1 MSNKIFQSLP
11 AGSSSFTEIRKEGCY
26 YVDKTPYLKTVFSKE
41 SSTDKTSS
49 LAGSPVLLFTR
60 PRRFGKTL
68 LMNMFEAFLK
78 IDSHNQ
84 GDTTLHNQLFY
95 GTKITEDKAFCEKY
109 MGKFPVI
116 CITLKNVFGKN
127 FNIAYSKL
135 AEIVASKALE
145 FSFLK
150 DSKALDDDDR
160 DTYSKISSK
169 SYLKNADDD
178 DVAQSYATSAIKDL
192 SLMLYKHFRQPVY
205 ILIDEYDVPLAKAQ
219 ENGYHK
225 EMVTLISS
233 FLDFLKEPQK
243 DPDTLL
249 PVIGKVIMTGCLK
262 VAKNS
267 IFTGVN
273 NLKVNTVTSQN
284 LALTGIIG
292 FTKEETLKALKDYEM
307 DEYAELVK
315 NSYDGYRFCDKEMFC
330 PWDVINFI
338 DENYKNNLS
347 GHKELVKANN
357 YWAATS
363 SGHAVYEYLGFLTDT
378 DTQKMQDLIDGKT
391 ISFSLNDSMNYDCLS
406 QHKSDD
412 FWSLLLH
419 TGYLTLDWDKTT
431 EEELNKDGQTNK
443 NVFARIPNLEI
454 RECFTDN
461 IKERFSNVVSKDS
474 LPDKLISALA
484 NGNTKDISDI
494 FFDMLQ
500 KYVSVRDSATKAPLE
515 NFYHGFLNGIFSG
528 CEGLISEFR
537 SKYES
542 GNGYA
547 DITFKTERNSKAVII
562 EIKATSKDEEMDE
575 LAAEALSQIEE
586 KNYALSF
593 TKVSKITD
601 IYAYGIVFCRKDCIV
616 TFKKLK

>member
-1 MSNKIFQSLP
+1 MSDKTFLILPTGNEIFYDVI
-11 AGSSSFTEIRKEGCY
+11 TKNRY
-26 YVDKTPYLKTVFSKE
+26 YVDKTPYLKTVFSEEIPADGKTFVDG
-41 SSTDKTSS
+41 SS
-49 LAGSPVLLFTR
+49 VLLFTR

-68 LMNMFEAFLK
+68 LMDMFENFLK
-78 IDSHNQ
+78 IDSDKPF
-84 GDTTLHNQLFY
+84 DTTYQQDLFK

-116 CITLKNVFGKN
+116 FITLKNVFGDDVEA
-127 FNIAYSKL
+127 AYSKL
-135 AEIVASKALE
+135 AEVVAAKALE

-150 DSKALDDDDR
+150 DSTALDEDDR
-160 DTYSKISSK
+160 DTYAKISS
-169 SYLKNADDD
+169 SDYLKNADTK
-178 DVAQSYATSAIKDL
+178 AKSYTTSAIKSL
-192 SLMLYKHFRQPVY
+192 ALMLYKHFGKQVY

-225 EMVTLISS
+225 EMVNLISS
-233 FLDFLKEPQK
+233 FLDFLKTPSK
-243 DPDTLL
+243 DPKRGNSI
-249 PVIGKVIMTGCLK
+249 IGKVIMTGCLK

-273 NLKVNTVTSQN
+273 NLVVNTVTSQN
-284 LALTGIIG
+284 MNLTGIIG
-292 FTKEETLKALKDYEM
+292 FTKDETLKALKDYELE
-307 DEYAELVK
+307 DYATLVK
-315 NSYDGYRFCDKEMFC
+315 EHYDGYRFCDKEMFC

-338 DENYKNNLS
+338 EKNYENNLN
-347 GHKELVKANN
+347 GYKELVKADN
-357 YWAATS
+357 YWDAST
-363 SGHAVYEYLGFLTDT
+363 SGHALYEYLGYLTDK

-431 EEELNKDGQTNK
+431 EELKKDGNLNKV
-443 NVFARIPNLEI
+443 VFARIPNQEI
-454 RECFTDN
+454 LECFTYN
-461 IKERFSNVVSKDS
+461 IKERFSNVVRKDN
-474 LPDKLISALA
+474 LPDRLVSAFA

-500 KYVSVRDSATKAPLE
+500 KYVSVRDTATKAPLE

-537 SKYES
+537 SNYES

-586 KNYALSF
+586 KNYALPF

>member
-1 MSNKIFQSLP
+1 MSDKTFLILPTGNEIFYDVI
-11 AGSSSFTEIRKEGCY
+11 TKNRY
-26 YVDKTPYLKTVFSKE
+26 YVDKTPYLKTVFSEEIPADGKTFVDG
-41 SSTDKTSS
+41 SS
-49 LAGSPVLLFTR
+49 VLLFTR

-68 LMNMFEAFLK
+68 LMDMFENFLK
-78 IDSHNQ
+78 IDSDKPF
-84 GDTTLHNQLFY
+84 DTTYQQDLFK

-116 CITLKNVFGKN
+116 FITLKNVFGDDVEA
-127 FNIAYSKL
+127 AYSKL
-135 AEIVASKALE
+135 AEVVAAKALE

-150 DSKALDDDDR
+150 DSTALDEDDR
-160 DTYSKISSK
+160 DTYAKISS
-169 SYLKNADDD
+169 SDYLKNADTK
-178 DVAQSYATSAIKDL
+178 AKSYTTSAIKSL
-192 SLMLYKHFRQPVY
+192 ALMLYKHFGKQVY

-225 EMVTLISS
+225 EMVNLISS
-233 FLDFLKEPQK
+233 FLDFLK

-357 YWAATS
+357 YWAATT
-363 SGHAVYEYLGFLTDT
+363 SGHAVYEYLGYLTDT

-537 SKYES
+537 SNYES

-586 KNYALSF
+586 KNYALPF
-593 TKVSKITD
+593 TMVSKITD

>member
-1 MSNKIFQSLP
+1 MSDKTFLILPTGNEIFYDVI
-11 AGSSSFTEIRKEGCY
+11 TKNRY
-26 YVDKTPYLKTVFSKE
+26 YVDKTPYLKTVFSEEIPADGKTFVDG
-41 SSTDKTSS
+41 SS
-49 LAGSPVLLFTR
+49 VLLFTR

-68 LMNMFEAFLK
+68 LMDMFENFLK
-78 IDSHNQ
+78 IDSDKPF
-84 GDTTLHNQLFY
+84 DTTYQQDLFK

-116 CITLKNVFGKN
+116 FITLKNVFGDDVEA
-127 FNIAYSKL
+127 AYSKL
-135 AEIVASKALE
+135 AEVVAAKALE

-150 DSKALDDDDR
+150 DSTALDEDDR
-160 DTYSKISSK
+160 DTYAKISS
-169 SYLKNADDD
+169 SDYLKNADTK
-178 DVAQSYATSAIKDL
+178 AKSYTTSAIKSL
-192 SLMLYKHFRQPVY
+192 ALMLYKHFGKQVY

-225 EMVTLISS
+225 EMVNLISS
-233 FLDFLKEPQK
+233 FLDFLKTPSK
-243 DPDTLL
+243 DPKRGNSI
-249 PVIGKVIMTGCLK
+249 IGKVIMTGCLK

-273 NLKVNTVTSQN
+273 NLVVNTVTSQN
-284 LALTGIIG
+284 MNLTGIIG
-292 FTKEETLKALKDYEM
+292 FTKDETLKALKDYELE
-307 DEYAELVK
+307 DYATLVK
-315 NSYDGYRFCDKEMFC
+315 EHYDGYRFCDKEMFC

-338 DENYKNNLS
+338 EKNYENNLN
-347 GHKELVKANN
+347 GYKELVKADN
-357 YWAATS
+357 YWDAST
-363 SGHAVYEYLGFLTDT
+363 SGHALYEYLGYLTDK

-431 EEELNKDGQTNK
+431 EELKKDGITNKD
-443 NVFARIPNLEI
+443 VFVRIPNQEI
-454 RECFTDN
+454 LECFTYN
-461 IKERFSNVVSKDS
+461 IKERFSNVVRKDN
-474 LPDKLISALA
+474 LPDRLVSAFA

-528 CEGLISEFR
+528 CEGLITEFR
-537 SKYES
+537 SNYES

-586 KNYALSF
+586 KNYALPF

>member
-1 MSNKIFQSLP
+1 MSDKTFLILPTGNEIFYDVI
-11 AGSSSFTEIRKEGCY
+11 TKNRY
-26 YVDKTPYLKTVFSKE
+26 YVDKTPYLKTVFSEEIPADGKTFVDG
-41 SSTDKTSS
+41 SS
-49 LAGSPVLLFTR
+49 VLLFTR

-68 LMNMFEAFLK
+68 LMDMFENFLK
-78 IDSHNQ
+78 IDSDKPF
-84 GDTTLHNQLFY
+84 DTTYQQDLFK

-116 CITLKNVFGKN
+116 FITLKNVFGDDVEA
-127 FNIAYSKL
+127 AYSKL
-135 AEIVASKALE
+135 AEVVAAKALE

-150 DSKALDDDDR
+150 DSTALDEDDR
-160 DTYSKISSK
+160 DTYAKISS
-169 SYLKNADDD
+169 SDYLKNADTK
-178 DVAQSYATSAIKDL
+178 AKSYTTSAIKSL
-192 SLMLYKHFRQPVY
+192 ALMLYKHFGKQVY

-225 EMVTLISS
+225 EMVNLISS
-233 FLDFLKEPQK
+233 FLDFLKTPSK
-243 DPDTLL
+243 DPKRGNSI
-249 PVIGKVIMTGCLK
+249 IGKVIMTGCLK

-273 NLKVNTVTSQN
+273 NLVVNTVTSQN
-284 LALTGIIG
+284 MNLTGIIG
-292 FTKEETLKALKDYEM
+292 FTKDETLKALKDYELE
-307 DEYAELVK
+307 DYATLVK
-315 NSYDGYRFCDKEMFC
+315 EHYDGYRFCDKEMFC

-338 DENYKNNLS
+338 EKNYENNLN
-347 GHKELVKANN
+347 GYKELVKADN
-357 YWAATS
+357 YWDAST
-363 SGHAVYEYLGFLTDT
+363 SGHALYEYLGYLTDK
-378 DTQKMQDLIDGKT
+378 DTQKMQDLLDGKT

-431 EEELNKDGQTNK
+431 EELKKDGITNKD
-443 NVFARIPNLEI
+443 VFVRIPNQEI
-454 RECFTDN
+454 LECFTYN
-461 IKERFSNVVSKDS
+461 IKERFSNVVRKDN
-474 LPDKLISALA
+474 LPDRLVSAFA

-528 CEGLISEFR
+528 CEGLITEFR
-537 SKYES
+537 SNYES

-562 EIKATSKDEEMDE
+562 EIKATSKDEEMDD

-586 KNYALSF
+586 KNYALPF

>member
-1 MSNKIFQSLP
+1 MSDKTFLILPTGNEIFYDVI
-11 AGSSSFTEIRKEGCY
+11 TKNRY
-26 YVDKTPYLKTVFSKE
+26 YVDKTPYLKTVFSEEIPADGKTFVDG
-41 SSTDKTSS
+41 SS
-49 LAGSPVLLFTR
+49 VLLFTR

-68 LMNMFEAFLK
+68 LMDMFENFLK
-78 IDSHNQ
+78 IDSDKPF
-84 GDTTLHNQLFY
+84 DTTYQQDLFK

-116 CITLKNVFGKN
+116 FITLKNVFGDDVEA
-127 FNIAYSKL
+127 AYSKL
-135 AEIVASKALE
+135 AEVVAAKALE

-150 DSKALDDDDR
+150 DSTALDEDDR
-160 DTYSKISSK
+160 DTYAKISS
-169 SYLKNADDD
+169 SDYLKNADTK
-178 DVAQSYATSAIKDL
+178 AKSYTTSAIKSL
-192 SLMLYKHFRQPVY
+192 ALMLYKHFGKQVY

-225 EMVTLISS
+225 EMVNLISS
-233 FLDFLKEPQK
+233 FLDFLKTPSK
-243 DPDTLL
+243 DPKRGNSI
-249 PVIGKVIMTGCLK
+249 IGKVIMTGCLK

-273 NLKVNTVTSQN
+273 NLVVNTVTSQN
-284 LALTGIIG
+284 MNLTGIIG
-292 FTKEETLKALKDYEM
+292 FTKDETLKALKDYELE
-307 DEYAELVK
+307 DYATLVK
-315 NSYDGYRFCDKEMFC
+315 EHYDGYRFCDKEMFC

-338 DENYKNNLS
+338 EKNYENNLN
-347 GHKELVKANN
+347 GYKELVKADN
-357 YWAATS
+357 YWDAST
-363 SGHAVYEYLGFLTDT
+363 SGHALYEYLGYLTDK

-431 EEELNKDGQTNK
+431 EELKKDGITNKD
-443 NVFARIPNLEI
+443 VFVRIPNQEI
-454 RECFTDN
+454 LECFTYN
-461 IKERFSNVVSKDS
+461 IKERFSNVVRKDN
-474 LPDKLISALA
+474 LPDRLVSAFA
-484 NGNTKDISDI
+484 NGNTKDISDN

-528 CEGLISEFR
+528 CEGLITEFR
-537 SKYES
+537 SNYES

-562 EIKATSKDEEMDE
+562 EIKATSKDEEMDD

-586 KNYALSF
+586 KNYALPF

>member
-78 IDSHNQ
+78 IDSHNP
-84 GDTTLHNQLFY
+84 GDTTLHSKLFH

-127 FNIAYSKL
+127 FNVAYSKL
-135 AEIVASKALE
+135 AEVVALKAQE

-150 DSKALDDDDR
+150 DSPALNDDDR
-160 DTYSKISSK
+160 DTYAKISS
-169 SYLKNADDD
+169 SDYLKNADTK
-178 DVAQSYATSAIKDL
+178 AKSYTTSAIKSL
-192 SLMLYKHFRQPVY
+192 SSMLYKHFRQPVY

-225 EMVTLISS
+225 QMVTLISS
-233 FLDFLKEPQK
+233 FLDFLKDPQK

-273 NLKVNTVTSQN
+273 NLVVNTVVSDN
-284 LALTGIIG
+284 EAFTGIIG
-292 FTKEETLKALKDYEM
+292 FTKDETLKALKDYEM

-357 YWAATS
+357 YWAATTS
-363 SGHAVYEYLGFLTDT
+363 SHAVYEYLGYLTDK
-378 DTQKMQDLIDGKT
+378 DTQKMQDLIDGKSV
-391 ISFSLNDSMNYDCLS
+391 SFSLNDSMNYDCLS
-406 QHKSDD
+406 QHNPDD

-419 TGYLTLDWDKTT
+419 TGYLTVDWDKTT
-431 EEELNKDGQTNK
+431 EELKKANSSNK
-443 NVFARIPNLEI
+443 NIFARIPNLEI
-454 RECFTDN
+454 RECFTQN
-461 IKERFSNVVSKDS
+461 IQKRFNTEIAPNSVSDE
-474 LPDKLISALA
+474 IASALLD
-484 NGNTKDISDI
+484 GNSSFVKTKLRVILKKFISI
-494 FFDMLQ
+494 
-500 KYVSVRDSATKAPLE
+500 RDSATKAPHE
-515 NFYHGFLNGIFSG
+515 NYYHGYLNGLFSNCSNG
-528 CEGLISEFR
+528 YFGEYHSNCEAGD
-537 SKYES
+537 
-542 GNGYA
+542 GYA
-547 DITFKTERNSKAVII
+547 DISFTDAYSEKAVII
-562 EIKATSKDEEMDE
+562 EIKTTATVSKLPELCDE
-575 LAAEALSQIEE
+575 AVTQITDR
-586 KNYALSF
+586 NYAEPFMENPMVQS
-593 TKVSKITD
+593 
-601 IYAYGIVFCRKDCIV
+601 IYAFGI
-616 TFKKLK
+616 TFSGKNCAVSVKRLK

>member
-11 AGSSSFTEIRKEGCY
+11 AGSSSFTEIRKEECY
-26 YVDKTPYLKTVFSKE
+26 YVDKTPYLKIVFSKE

-78 IDSHNQ
+78 IDSHNP
-84 GDTTLHNQLFY
+84 GDTTLHNQLFH

-127 FNIAYSKL
+127 FEDAYSKL
-135 AEIVASKALE
+135 AEVVALKALE

-150 DSKALDDDDR
+150 DSPALDDKEKAKFDLLCDE
-160 DTYSKISSK
+160 IF
-169 SYLKNADDD
+169 LKKTDE
-178 DVAQSYATSAIKDL
+178 AQSYATSAIKSL
-192 SLMLYKHFRQPVY
+192 SSMLYKHFRQPVY

-233 FLDFLKEPQK
+233 FLDFLKDPQK

-292 FTKEETLKALKDYEM
+292 FTKDETLKALKDYEM

-315 NSYDGYRFCDKEMFC
+315 DNYDGYRFCDKEMFC

-357 YWAATS
+357 YWAATT
-363 SGHAVYEYLGFLTDT
+363 SGHAVYEYLGYLTDT

-391 ISFSLNDSMNYDCLS
+391 ISFSLNDSMNYDSLS
-406 QHKSDD
+406 EHNPDD

-431 EEELNKDGQTNK
+431 EELKKDSQANK
-443 NVFARIPNLEI
+443 VAFARIPNQEI
-454 RECFTDN
+454 LKCFISN
-461 IKERFSNVVSKDS
+461 IQNRFNKETAPASVAES
-474 LPDKLISALA
+474 LA
-484 NGNTKDISDI
+484 NCLFKGDADTASDI
-494 FFDMLQ
+494 IFDLLQ
-500 KYVSVRDSATKAPLE
+500 NYISIRDSATKAPHE
-515 NFYHGFLNGIFSG
+515 NYYRGFLNGLFSNCSTNFFSEYHSN
-528 CEGLISEFR
+528 CEAGD
-537 SKYES
+537 
-542 GNGYA
+542 GYA
-547 DITFKTERNSKAVII
+547 DIIFKSNRGGKVVII
-562 EIKATSKDEEMDE
+562 EIKSCSGSESKK
-575 LAAEALSQIEE
+575 AKAREAVAQIEE
-586 KNYALSF
+586 KNYAKPYLNNE
-593 TKVSKITD
+593 D
-601 IYAYGIVFCRKDCIV
+601 ISSVYAYGISFDKKDCEV
-616 TFKKLK
+616 LCKKIR

>member
-1 MSNKIFQSLP
+1 MSDKTFLILPTGNEIFYDVI
-11 AGSSSFTEIRKEGCY
+11 TKNRY
-26 YVDKTPYLKTVFSKE
+26 YVDKTPYLKTVFSEEIPADGKTFVDG
-41 SSTDKTSS
+41 SS
-49 LAGSPVLLFTR
+49 VLLFTR

-68 LMNMFEAFLK
+68 LMDMFENFLK
-78 IDSHNQ
+78 IDSDKPF
-84 GDTTLHNQLFY
+84 DTTYQQDLFK

-116 CITLKNVFGKN
+116 FITLKNVFGDDVEA
-127 FNIAYSKL
+127 AYSKL
-135 AEIVASKALE
+135 AEVVAAKALE

-150 DSKALDDDDR
+150 DSTALDEDDR
-160 DTYSKISSK
+160 DTYAKISS
-169 SYLKNADDD
+169 SDYLKNADTK
-178 DVAQSYATSAIKDL
+178 AKSYTTSAIKSL
-192 SLMLYKHFRQPVY
+192 ALMLYKHFGKQVY

-225 EMVTLISS
+225 EMVNLISS
-233 FLDFLKEPQK
+233 FLDFLKTPSK
-243 DPDTLL
+243 DPKRGNSI
-249 PVIGKVIMTGCLK
+249 IGKVIMTGCLK

-273 NLKVNTVTSQN
+273 NLVVNTVTSQN
-284 LALTGIIG
+284 MNLTGIIG
-292 FTKEETLKALKDYEM
+292 FTKDETLKALKDYELE
-307 DEYAELVK
+307 DYATLVK
-315 NSYDGYRFCDKEMFC
+315 EHYDGYRFCDKEMFC

-338 DENYKNNLS
+338 EKNYENNLN
-347 GHKELVKANN
+347 GYKELVKADN
-357 YWAATS
+357 YWDAST
-363 SGHAVYEYLGFLTDT
+363 SGHALYEYLGYLTDK

-419 TGYLTLDWDKTT
+419 TGYLTRDWDKTT
-431 EEELNKDGQTNK
+431 EELKKDGITNKD
-443 NVFARIPNLEI
+443 VFVRIPNQEI
-454 RECFTDN
+454 LECFTYN
-461 IKERFSNVVSKDS
+461 IKERFSNVVRKDN
-474 LPDKLISALA
+474 LPDRLVSAFA

-528 CEGLISEFR
+528 CEGLITEFR
-537 SKYES
+537 SNYES

-562 EIKATSKDEEMDE
+562 EIKATSKDEEMDD

-586 KNYALSF
+586 KNYALPF

>member
-1 MSNKIFQSLP
+1 MSDKIFQSLP
-11 AGSSSFTEIRKEGCY
+11 AGSSSFTEIRKEDCY

-78 IDSHNQ
+78 IDSHNP
-84 GDTTLHNQLFY
+84 GDTTLHSKLFH
-95 GTKITEDKAFCEKY
+95 GTKITEDEAFCEKY

-116 CITLKNVFGKN
+116 FITLKNVFGKN
-127 FNIAYSKL
+127 FEDAYSKL

-150 DSKALDDDDR
+150 DSPALDDKEKAKFDLLCDE
-160 DTYSKISSK
+160 IF
-169 SYLKNADDD
+169 LKKADE
-178 DVAQSYATSAIKDL
+178 AQSYATSAIKSL
-192 SLMLYKHFRQPVY
+192 SSMLYKHFRQPVY

-225 EMVTLISS
+225 QMVTLISS
-233 FLDFLKEPQK
+233 FLDFLKDPQK

-357 YWAATS
+357 YWAATT
-363 SGHAVYEYLGFLTDT
+363 SGHAVYEYLGYLTDT

-406 QHKSDD
+406 EHNPDD

-431 EEELNKDGQTNK
+431 EEELKKDGQTN
-443 NVFARIPNLEI
+443 NDVFARIPNLKI
-454 RECFTDN
+454 RECFTAN
-461 IKERFSNVVSKDS
+461 IKERFSKVVSKDS
-474 LPDKLISALA
+474 IADKIASALLD
-484 NGNTKDISDI
+484 GDSEFVQTQLRIYLKK
-494 FFDMLQ
+494 F
-500 KYVSVRDSATKAPLE
+500 VSVRDSATKAPHE
-515 NFYHGFLNGIFSG
+515 NYYHGFLNGIFTNCS
-528 CEGLISEFR
+528 EGYLTDYHSNT
-537 SKYES
+537 ES

-547 DITFKTERNSKAVII
+547 DIIFKDSEREKGVVIELKVCSEKESRIEKA
-562 EIKATSKDEEMDE
+562 K
-575 LAAEALSQIEE
+575 EAVAQIE
-586 KNYALSF
+586 NRHYAEPL
-593 TKVSKITD
+593 TD
-601 IYAYGIVFCRKDCIV
+601 DDNISSVQAYGITFYGKTCAV
-616 TFKKLK
+616 TVKRLK

>member
-1 MSNKIFQSLP
+1 MSDRKFLP
-11 AGSSSFTEIRKEGCY
+11 LPYGYNGYEEIRNDNCY
-26 YVDKTPYLKTVFSKE
+26 FVDKTSYMKNVLE
-41 SSTDKTSS
+41 
-49 LAGSPVLLFTR
+49 GSGKVLLFTR
-60 PRRFGKTL
+60 PRRFGKTVFMSTL
-68 LMNMFEAFLK
+68 NSFLK
-78 IDSHNQ
+78 INKDNPS
-84 GDTTLHNQLFY
+84 DTSEQLRLFE
-95 GTKITEDKAFCEKY
+95 GTQILKDTEFCEKY
-109 MGKFPVI
+109 MGKYPVI
-116 CITLKNVFGKN
+116 FITLKSVDGDN
-127 FNIAYSKL
+127 FEDAYKRFAAVVSKVASEYKYLLESSKL
-135 AEIVASKALE
+135 DAEDKDKLKKLSDI
-145 FSFLK
+145 SFLRLFENS
-150 DSKALDDDDR
+150 DYLTGALN
-160 DTYSKISSK
+160 T
-169 SYLKNADDD
+169 L
-178 DVAQSYATSAIKDL
+178 SAL
-192 SLMLYKHFRQPVY
+192 LYKEYGKLPVL
-205 ILIDEYDVPLAKAQ
+205 LIDEYDVPLAKAS
-219 ENGYHK
+219 YHDLLK
-225 EMVTLISS
+225 YRDYTGKIDANDTYHSRMVTLMSG
-233 FLDFLKEPQK
+233 FLDILKNEN
-243 DPDTLL
+243 TLTKT
-249 PVIGKVIMTGCLK
+249 VMTGCLK

-273 NLKVNTVTSQN
+273 NLYVNTVVSQDIDYSG
-284 LALTGIIG
+284 LIG
-292 FTKEETLKALKDYEM
+292 FTKDETNRFLDDY
-307 DEYAELVK
+307 DLSEYSSLVK
-315 NSYDGYRFCDKEMFC
+315 DNYDGYRFFDKEMFC
-330 PWDVINFI
+330 PWDVVNFI
-338 DENYKNNLS
+338 NES
-347 GHKELVKANN
+347 HKKKLNGLTDSINAGN
-357 YWAATS
+357 YWIGTTS
-363 SGHAVYEYLGFLTDT
+363 SSSIYEYLGYLTDK

-537 SKYES
+537 SNYES

-575 LAAEALSQIEE
+575 LAADALSQIEE
-586 KNYALSF
+586 KNYALPF
-593 TKVSKITD
+593 TMVSKITD

>member
-78 IDSHNQ
+78 IDSHNP
-84 GDTTLHNQLFY
+84 GDTTLHNQLFH

-150 DSKALDDDDR
+150 DSKALDDDR

-169 SYLKNADDD
+169 SYLKNADD

-233 FLDFLKEPQK
+233 FLDFLKDPQK

-273 NLKVNTVTSQN
+273 NLYVNTVVSQDIDYSG
-284 LALTGIIG
+284 LIG
-292 FTKEETLKALKDYEM
+292 FTKDETNRFLDDY
-307 DEYAELVK
+307 DLSEYSSLVK
-315 NSYDGYRFCDKEMFC
+315 DNYDGYRFFDKEMFC
-330 PWDVINFI
+330 PWDVVNFI
-338 DENYKNNLS
+338 NES
-347 GHKELVKANN
+347 HKKKLNGLTDSINAGN
-357 YWAATS
+357 YWIGTTS
-363 SGHAVYEYLGFLTDT
+363 SSSIYEYLGYLTDK
-378 DTQKMQDLIDGKT
+378 DTQKMQDLIDGKSV
-391 ISFSLNDSMNYDCLS
+391 SFSLNDSMNYDNLS
-406 QHKSDD
+406 EHNPDD

-419 TGYLTLDWDKTT
+419 TGYLTVDWDKTT
-431 EEELNKDGQTNK
+431 EELKKANTSSK
-443 NVFARIPNLEI
+443 NIFARIPNLEI
-454 RECFTDN
+454 RECFTQN
-461 IKERFSNVVSKDS
+461 IQQKFKEQLSKD
-474 LPDKLISALA
+474 
-484 NGNTKDISDI
+484 NTASTLVNSFLDGKAQEASDI
-494 FFDMLQ
+494 LFDLLQ
-500 KYVSVRDSATKAPLE
+500 HYVSVRDTATKAPHE
-515 NFYHGFLNGIFSG
+515 NYYHGFLNGLFSN
-528 CEGLISEFR
+528 CKDIITDYHSN
-537 SKYES
+537 YES
-542 GNGYA
+542 GDGYA
-547 DITFKTERNSKAVII
+547 DITFKSRRNSIAVVI
-562 EIKATSKDEEMDE
+562 EIKAVTREEDLDEY
-575 LAAEALSQIEE
+575 AQRALEQIEE
-586 KNYALSF
+586 KNYCAPFL
-593 TKVSKITD
+593 KISRVKN
-601 IYAYGIVFCRKDCIV
+601 ILAFGIAFGGKDCAV
-616 TFKKLK
+616 AFRNVK

>member
-1 MSNKIFQSLP
+1 MSDKTFLTLPTGNEIFYDVI
-11 AGSSSFTEIRKEGCY
+11 TKNRY
-26 YVDKTPYLKTVFSKE
+26 YVDKTPYLKTVFSEEIPTDGKTFVDG
-41 SSTDKTSS
+41 SS
-49 LAGSPVLLFTR
+49 VLLFTR

-68 LMNMFEAFLK
+68 LMDMFENFLK
-78 IDSHNQ
+78 IDSDKPF
-84 GDTTLHNQLFY
+84 DTTYQQNLFK

-116 CITLKNVFGKN
+116 FITLKNVFGDDAEA
-127 FNIAYSKL
+127 AYSKL
-135 AEIVASKALE
+135 AEVVAAKALE

-150 DSKALDDDDR
+150 DSPSLDDKEKAKYDLLSDE
-160 DTYSKISSK
+160 IF
-169 SYLKNADDD
+169 LKKYNE
-178 DVAQSYATSAIKDL
+178 AQSYTTSAIKSL
-192 SLMLYKHFRQPVY
+192 ALMLYKHFGKQVY

-225 EMVTLISS
+225 EMVNLISS
-233 FLDFLKEPQK
+233 FLDFLKTPSK
-243 DPDTLL
+243 DPEKGNSI
-249 PVIGKVIMTGCLK
+249 IGKVIMTGCLK

-273 NLKVNTVTSQN
+273 NLVVNTVTSQN
-284 LALTGIIG
+284 MNLTGIIG
-292 FTKEETLKALKDYEM
+292 FTKEETLTALKDYELE
-307 DEYAELVK
+307 DYASLVK
-315 NSYDGYRFCDKEMFC
+315 EHYDGYRFCDKEMFC
-330 PWDVINFI
+330 PWDVVNFI
-338 DENYKNNLS
+338 EKNYENNLN
-347 GHKELVKANN
+347 GYKELVKADN
-357 YWAATS
+357 YWDAST
-363 SGHAVYEYLGFLTDT
+363 SGHALYEYLGYLTDK
-378 DTQKMQDLIDGKT
+378 DTQKMQDLIDSKT

-431 EEELNKDGQTNK
+431 EELKKDGNLNKV
-443 NVFARIPNLEI
+443 VFARIPNQEI
-454 RECFTDN
+454 LECFTYN
-461 IKERFSNVVSKDS
+461 IKERFSNVVRKDN
-474 LPDKLISALA
+474 LPDRLVSAFA

-500 KYVSVRDSATKAPLE
+500 KYVSVRDTATKAPLE

-537 SKYES
+537 SNYES

-586 KNYALSF
+586 KNYALPF

>member
-1 MSNKIFQSLP
+1 
-11 AGSSSFTEIRKEGCY
+11 
-26 YVDKTPYLKTVFSKE
+26 
-41 SSTDKTSS
+41 
-49 LAGSPVLLFTR
+49 
-60 PRRFGKTL
+60 
-68 LMNMFEAFLK
+68 
-78 IDSHNQ
+78 
-84 GDTTLHNQLFY
+84 
-95 GTKITEDKAFCEKY
+95 
-109 MGKFPVI
+109 
-116 CITLKNVFGKN
+116 
-127 FNIAYSKL
+127 
-135 AEIVASKALE
+135 
-145 FSFLK
+145 
-150 DSKALDDDDR
+150 
-160 DTYSKISSK
+160 
-169 SYLKNADDD
+169 
-178 DVAQSYATSAIKDL
+178 
-192 SLMLYKHFRQPVY
+192 MLYKHFGKQVY

-225 EMVTLISS
+225 EMVNLISS
-233 FLDFLKEPQK
+233 FLDFLKTPSK
-243 DPDTLL
+243 DPKRGNSI
-249 PVIGKVIMTGCLK
+249 IGKVIMTGCLK

-273 NLKVNTVTSQN
+273 NLVVNTVTSQN
-284 LALTGIIG
+284 MNLTGIIG
-292 FTKEETLKALKDYEM
+292 FTKDETLKALKDYELE
-307 DEYAELVK
+307 DYATLVK
-315 NSYDGYRFCDKEMFC
+315 EHYDGYRFCDKEMFC

-338 DENYKNNLS
+338 EKNYENNLN
-347 GHKELVKANN
+347 GYKELVKADN
-357 YWAATS
+357 YWDAST
-363 SGHAVYEYLGFLTDT
+363 SGHALYEYLGYLTDK

-431 EEELNKDGQTNK
+431 EELKKDGITNKD
-443 NVFARIPNLEI
+443 VFVRIPNQEI
-454 RECFTDN
+454 LECFTYN
-461 IKERFSNVVSKDS
+461 IKERFSNVVRKDN
-474 LPDKLISALA
+474 LPDRLVSAFA

-528 CEGLISEFR
+528 CEGLITEFR
-537 SKYES
+537 SNYES

-586 KNYALSF
+586 KNYALPF

>member
-1 MSNKIFQSLP
+1 MSDKTFLILPTGNEIFYDVI
-11 AGSSSFTEIRKEGCY
+11 TKNRY
-26 YVDKTPYLKTVFSKE
+26 YVDKTPYLKTVFSEEIPADGKTFVDG
-41 SSTDKTSS
+41 SS
-49 LAGSPVLLFTR
+49 VLLFTR

-68 LMNMFEAFLK
+68 LMDMFENFLK
-78 IDSHNQ
+78 IDSDKPF
-84 GDTTLHNQLFY
+84 DTTYQQDLFK

-116 CITLKNVFGKN
+116 FITLKNVFGDDVEA
-127 FNIAYSKL
+127 AYSKL
-135 AEIVASKALE
+135 AEVVAAKALE

-150 DSKALDDDDR
+150 DSTALDEDDR
-160 DTYSKISSK
+160 DTYAKISS
-169 SYLKNADDD
+169 SDYLKNADTK
-178 DVAQSYATSAIKDL
+178 AKSYTTSAIKSL
-192 SLMLYKHFRQPVY
+192 ALMLYKHFGKQVY

-225 EMVTLISS
+225 EMVNLISS
-233 FLDFLKEPQK
+233 FLDFLKTPSK
-243 DPDTLL
+243 DPKRGNSI
-249 PVIGKVIMTGCLK
+249 IGKVIMTGCLK

-273 NLKVNTVTSQN
+273 NLVVNTVTSQN
-284 LALTGIIG
+284 MNLTGIIG
-292 FTKEETLKALKDYEM
+292 FTKDETLKALKDYELE
-307 DEYAELVK
+307 DYATLVK
-315 NSYDGYRFCDKEMFC
+315 EHYDGYRFCDKEMFC

-338 DENYKNNLS
+338 EKNYENNLN
-347 GHKELVKANN
+347 GYKELVKADN
-357 YWAATS
+357 YWDAST
-363 SGHAVYEYLGFLTDT
+363 SGHALYEYLGYLTDK

-431 EEELNKDGQTNK
+431 EELKKDGITNKD
-443 NVFARIPNLEI
+443 VFVRIPNQEI
-454 RECFTDN
+454 LECFTYN
-461 IKERFSNVVSKDS
+461 IKERFSNVVRKDN
-474 LPDKLISALA
+474 LPDRLVSAFA

-528 CEGLISEFR
+528 CEGLITEFR
-537 SKYES
+537 SNYES

-547 DITFKTERNSKAVII
+547 DITFKAERNSKALII
-562 EIKATSKDEEMDE
+562 EIKATSKDEEMDD

-586 KNYALSF
+586 KNYALPF

>member
-78 IDSHNQ
+78 IDSHNP
-84 GDTTLHNQLFY
+84 GDTTLHNQLFH

-150 DSKALDDDDR
+150 DSKALDDDR

-169 SYLKNADDD
+169 SYLKNADD

-233 FLDFLKEPQK
+233 FLDFLKDPQK

-315 NSYDGYRFCDKEMFC
+315 NSYDGYRFCDKEIFC
-330 PWDVINFI
+330 P
-338 DENYKNNLS
+338 
-347 GHKELVKANN
+347 
-357 YWAATS
+357 
-363 SGHAVYEYLGFLTDT
+363 
-378 DTQKMQDLIDGKT
+378 
-391 ISFSLNDSMNYDCLS
+391 
-406 QHKSDD
+406 
-412 FWSLLLH
+412 
-419 TGYLTLDWDKTT
+419 
-431 EEELNKDGQTNK
+431 
-443 NVFARIPNLEI
+443 
-454 RECFTDN
+454 
-461 IKERFSNVVSKDS
+461 
-474 LPDKLISALA
+474 
-484 NGNTKDISDI
+484 
-494 FFDMLQ
+494 
-500 KYVSVRDSATKAPLE
+500 
-515 NFYHGFLNGIFSG
+515 
-528 CEGLISEFR
+528 
-537 SKYES
+537 
-542 GNGYA
+542 
-547 DITFKTERNSKAVII
+547 
-562 EIKATSKDEEMDE
+562 
-575 LAAEALSQIEE
+575 
-586 KNYALSF
+586 
-593 TKVSKITD
+593 
-601 IYAYGIVFCRKDCIV
+601 
-616 TFKKLK
+616 